1 MRRPWSTGQG
11 RGRRGGIGAS
21 TRSAGRTSPSPR
33 HSPLLSGGSPRGES
47 PARSWISIILRPGR
61 ETDQPQAEEGS
72 LVDIPSD
79 IVSVHVGHS
88 NGEHVLVGVI
98 VVIVI
103 I

>member
-1 MRRPWSTGQG
+1 MFKKKGSSSCVLTPE
-11 RGRRGGIGAS
+11 A
-21 TRSAGRTSPSPR
+21 
-33 HSPLLSGGSPRGES
+33 LLV
-47 PARSWISIILRPGR
+47 ILRPGR